1 MTKADWLDT
10 YHSQKQNRAGS
21 RNQWVSISLAEHL
34 RNVKMS
40 IKWSWVTRKEDKQA
54 SLRISEGKFEGV
66 VYSYGKVVLPVE
78 HEMNG
83 KGDLPF
89 KFEYS
94 ILDNANINRE
104 EFGEDFFKIIG
115 DILVDIIDEQLQEE
129 NLEYRPDD

>member
-1 MTKADWLDT
+1 
-10 YHSQKQNRAGS
+10 
-21 RNQWVSISLAEHL
+21 
-34 RNVKMS
+34 MS
-40 IKWSWVTRKEDKQA
+40 EVKWSWVSRKEDKQA

-78 HEMNG
+78 QKINDE
-83 KGDLPF
+83 GDLPF

-94 ILDNANINRE
+94 ILDNANIDRE

-129 NLEYRPDD
+129 NLEYRSDD

>member
-1 MTKADWLDT
+1 
-10 YHSQKQNRAGS
+10 
-21 RNQWVSISLAEHL
+21 
-34 RNVKMS
+34 MS
-40 IKWSWVTRKEDKQA
+40 VKWSWVTRKEDKQA

-78 HEMNG
+78 QERNG

-94 ILDNANINRE
+94 ILDNANIDRE
-104 EFGEDFFKIIG
+104 EFGNDFFTIIG

-129 NLEYRPDD
+129 NLEYRSDD

>member
-1 MTKADWLDT
+1 
-10 YHSQKQNRAGS
+10 
-21 RNQWVSISLAEHL
+21 
-34 RNVKMS
+34 MS
-40 IKWSWVTRKEDKQA
+40 IKWSWVSREGDKQA

-94 ILDNANINRE
+94 ILDNANIDRE
-104 EFGEDFFKIIG
+104 EFGKDFFKIIG

-129 NLEYRPDD
+129 NLEYRSDD

>member
-1 MTKADWLDT
+1 
-10 YHSQKQNRAGS
+10 
-21 RNQWVSISLAEHL
+21 
-34 RNVKMS
+34 MS
-40 IKWSWVTRKEDKQA
+40 VKWSWVTRKEDKQA

-78 HEMNG
+78 QERND

-94 ILDNANINRE
+94 ILDNANIDRK
-104 EFGEDFFKIIG
+104 EFGKDFFTIIG

-129 NLEYRPDD
+129 NLEYRSDD

>member
-1 MTKADWLDT
+1 
-10 YHSQKQNRAGS
+10 
-21 RNQWVSISLAEHL
+21 
-34 RNVKMS
+34 MS
-40 IKWSWVTRKEDKQA
+40 VKWSWVTRKEDKQA

-78 HEMNG
+78 QKINDE
-83 KGDLPF
+83 GDLPF

-94 ILDNANINRE
+94 ILDNANIDRE
-104 EFGEDFFKIIG
+104 EFREDFFKIIG

>member
-1 MTKADWLDT
+1 
-10 YHSQKQNRAGS
+10 
-21 RNQWVSISLAEHL
+21 
-34 RNVKMS
+34 MS
-40 IKWSWVTRKEDKQA
+40 VKWSWVTRKEDKQA

-78 HEMNG
+78 QKMNDE
-83 KGDLPF
+83 GDLPF

-94 ILDNANINRE
+94 ILDNANIDRE
-104 EFGEDFFKIIG
+104 EFGEDFFTIIG

>member
-1 MTKADWLDT
+1 MC
-10 YHSQKQNRAGS
+10 
-21 RNQWVSISLAEHL
+21 V
-34 RNVKMS
+34 
-40 IKWSWVTRKEDKQA
+40 KWSWVTRKEDKQA

-78 HEMNG
+78 QKINDE
-83 KGDLPF
+83 GDLPF

-94 ILDNANINRE
+94 ILDNANIDRE

>member
-1 MTKADWLDT
+1 
-10 YHSQKQNRAGS
+10 
-21 RNQWVSISLAEHL
+21 
-34 RNVKMS
+34 MS
-40 IKWSWVTRKEDKQA
+40 VKWSWVTRKEDKQA

-78 HEMNG
+78 QERNG

-94 ILDNANINRE
+94 ILDNANIDRK
-104 EFGEDFFKIIG
+104 EFGKDFFTIIG

>member
-1 MTKADWLDT
+1 
-10 YHSQKQNRAGS
+10 
-21 RNQWVSISLAEHL
+21 
-34 RNVKMS
+34 MS

>member
-1 MTKADWLDT
+1 
-10 YHSQKQNRAGS
+10 
-21 RNQWVSISLAEHL
+21 
-34 RNVKMS
+34 MS
-40 IKWSWVTRKEDKQA
+40 EVKWSWVTRKEDKQA

-78 HEMNG
+78 QKING

-94 ILDNANINRE
+94 ILDNANIDRK
-104 EFGEDFFKIIG
+104 EFGKDFFTIIG

-129 NLEYRPDD
+129 NLEYRSDD

>member
-1 MTKADWLDT
+1 
-10 YHSQKQNRAGS
+10 
-21 RNQWVSISLAEHL
+21 
-34 RNVKMS
+34 MS
-40 IKWSWVTRKEDKQA
+40 VKWSWVTRKEDKQA

-78 HEMNG
+78 QKING
-83 KGDLPF
+83 EGDLPF

-94 ILDNANINRE
+94 ILDNANIDRE
-104 EFGEDFFKIIG
+104 EFGNDFFTIIG

>member
-1 MTKADWLDT
+1 
-10 YHSQKQNRAGS
+10 
-21 RNQWVSISLAEHL
+21 
-34 RNVKMS
+34 MS

-78 HEMNG
+78 QKINDEGN
-83 KGDLPF
+83 LPF

-94 ILDNANINRE
+94 ILDNANIDRE
-104 EFGEDFFKIIG
+104 EFREDFFKIIG

-129 NLEYRPDD
+129 NLEYRSDD

>member
-1 MTKADWLDT
+1 
-10 YHSQKQNRAGS
+10 
-21 RNQWVSISLAEHL
+21 
-34 RNVKMS
+34 MS
-40 IKWSWVTRKEDKQA
+40 VKWSWVSRKEDKQA

-104 EFGEDFFKIIG
+104 EYGEDFFKIIG

>member
-1 MTKADWLDT
+1 
-10 YHSQKQNRAGS
+10 
-21 RNQWVSISLAEHL
+21 
-34 RNVKMS
+34 MS
-40 IKWSWVTRKEDKQA
+40 VKWSWVSRKEDKQA

-78 HEMNG
+78 QEMNG

>member
-1 MTKADWLDT
+1 
-10 YHSQKQNRAGS
+10 
-21 RNQWVSISLAEHL
+21 
-34 RNVKMS
+34 MS

-78 HEMNG
+78 QKING

-94 ILDNANINRE
+94 ILDNANIDRE
-104 EFGEDFFKIIG
+104 EFGNDFFTIIG

-129 NLEYRPDD
+129 NLEYRSDD

>member
-1 MTKADWLDT
+1 
-10 YHSQKQNRAGS
+10 
-21 RNQWVSISLAEHL
+21 
-34 RNVKMS
+34 MS
-40 IKWSWVTRKEDKQA
+40 VKWSWVTRKEDKQA

-78 HEMNG
+78 QKING

-94 ILDNANINRE
+94 ILDNANIDRE
-104 EFGEDFFKIIG
+104 ELGKDFFTIIG

>member
-1 MTKADWLDT
+1 
-10 YHSQKQNRAGS
+10 
-21 RNQWVSISLAEHL
+21 
-34 RNVKMS
+34 MS
-40 IKWSWVTRKEDKQA
+40 VKWSWVTRKEDKQA

-66 VYSYGKVVLPVE
+66 VYQYGKVVLPVE
-78 HEMNG
+78 QKINDE
-83 KGDLPF
+83 GDLPF

-94 ILDNANINRE
+94 ILDNANIDRE

>member
-1 MTKADWLDT
+1 
-10 YHSQKQNRAGS
+10 
-21 RNQWVSISLAEHL
+21 
-34 RNVKMS
+34 MS
-40 IKWSWVTRKEDKQA
+40 VKWSWVTRKEDKQA

-78 HEMNG
+78 QKING

-94 ILDNANINRE
+94 ILDNANIDRK
-104 EFGEDFFKIIG
+104 EFGKDFFTIIG

-129 NLEYRPDD
+129 NLEYRSDD

>member
-1 MTKADWLDT
+1 
-10 YHSQKQNRAGS
+10 
-21 RNQWVSISLAEHL
+21 
-34 RNVKMS
+34 MS
-40 IKWSWVTRKEDKQA
+40 VKWSWVTRKEDKQA

-78 HEMNG
+78 QKING